1 MVSLGEIAAGNRVSD
16 DRILRQINSLI
27 HTHLPKRCRLT
38 NAPGELVG
46 KHTRFS
52 PANFVE
58 ANNQANAKRW
68 QAA

>member
-1 MVSLGEIAAGNRVSD
+1 MVSLGKIAAGNRVSD

-27 HTHLPKRCRLT
+27 RAHHPKRRRVM
-38 NAPGELVG
+38 NDPGELVG
-46 KHTRFS
+46 KHTRFC